1 MDILFTS
8 FLDEV
13 KKINILGVWYVVL
26 TILTIYVTK
35 WFYRWR
41 NPKCNGILPPGSMGC
56 PFIGETLQLI
66 LPSHSL
72 DLPPFLKNRIKK

>member
-1 MDILFTS
+1 MDTLFTS
-8 FLDEV
+8 FQDE
-13 KKINILGVWYVVL
+13 IRRTNFLGVWYFVL

-35 WFYRWR
+35 WIYRWR
-41 NPKCNGILPPGSMGC
+41 NPKCNGILPPGSMGL